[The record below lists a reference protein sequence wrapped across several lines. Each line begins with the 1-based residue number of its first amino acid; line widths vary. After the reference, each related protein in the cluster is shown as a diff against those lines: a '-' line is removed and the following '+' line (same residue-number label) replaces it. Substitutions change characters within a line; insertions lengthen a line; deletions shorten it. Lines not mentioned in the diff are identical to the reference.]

1 MPVQSK
7 LSVHLRALVARAVP
21 KCADITVVQRPV
33 RPMRVGML
41 QIYFVEQL
49 TCYKNAHI
57 QSEGDYHQ
65 AGDHHPGMHRPIDKL
80 EDHHPQDFF
89 K

>member
-7 LSVHLRALVARAVP
+7 LSVHLRAFVARAVP

-33 RPMRVGML
+33 QPMRVGML

-80 EDHHPQDFF
+80 EPQDFF